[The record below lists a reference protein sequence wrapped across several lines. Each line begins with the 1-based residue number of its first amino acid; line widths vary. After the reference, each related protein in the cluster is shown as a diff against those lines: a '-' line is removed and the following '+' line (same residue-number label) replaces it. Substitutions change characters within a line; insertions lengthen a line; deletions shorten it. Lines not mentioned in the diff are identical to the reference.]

1 MIDTRPLK
9 NESSKFQ
16 EPLRSVI
23 EMQRDT
29 MPEIDFISLFMAL
42 RKKAREIDAKQKD
55 VQKT

>member
-29 MPEIDFISLFMAL
+29 MPEIDFINLFMTL
-42 RKKAREIDAKQKD
+42 RKKAREIDTKQKEAG
-55 VQKT
+55 KT